1 MSLETLYAGAE
12 WGDGAAEPACGVS
25 LAMRIH
31 DRVLPRLC
39 GVALVL
45 GAEGG
50 VSPGVQRRCHDELA
64 AALLELRGLL
74 RGSIPDSGPS
84 LATELRRWRA
94 AGAPL
99 RVSRVNGSRVPA
111 ELEGLACDVLGE
123 AVRNALRHACPSEV
137 VVSVAS
143 ARGRLVLSVA
153 NDGVAG
159 DSDAAG
165 LGLGLRL
172 AAAVAAEREGHLE
185 WGPEGEARWLVRL
198 TVPIPAS

>member
-1 MSLETLYAGAE
+1 MSVETLYAEAE
-12 WGDGAAEPACGVS
+12 WGDGAAEPACGIS

-39 GVALVL
+39 GVALAL
-45 GAEGG
+45 GAEDGLG
-50 VSPGVQRRCHDELA
+50 PRVQRRCHDELA
-64 AALLELRGLL
+64 AALLELRALL
-74 RGSIPDSGPS
+74 RGSISDAGPS
-84 LATELRRWRA
+84 LAAELERWRA

-99 RVSRVNGSRVPA
+99 RVSRADGARVPT
-111 ELEGLACDVLGE
+111 ELEGLVCEVVGE

-137 VVSVAS
+137 VVGVENA
-143 ARGRLVLSVA
+143 AGCLVLSVA

-159 DSDAAG
+159 GSDVAG
-165 LGLGLRL
+165 LRLGLRL

-185 WGPEGEARWLVRL
+185 WGPVGESRWLVRL